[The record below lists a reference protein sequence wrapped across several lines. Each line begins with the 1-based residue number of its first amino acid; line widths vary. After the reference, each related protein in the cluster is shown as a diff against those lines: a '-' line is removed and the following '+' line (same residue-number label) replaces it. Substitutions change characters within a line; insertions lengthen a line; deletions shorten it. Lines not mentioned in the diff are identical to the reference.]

1 MVVNSS
7 LRRYGMKFLARMVFF
22 SIIAMTAACMEQGS
36 SPSNTTAP
44 SLVTGGG
51 TASPSNRSAG
61 PVATASSATTA
72 TMQFGQPNVGSDYP
86 PVPPHDQSAHAKDNI
101 VPRTVVIDKGGKVT
115 FNTFGV
121 HEVAIY
127 APGTEPG
134 DIDTSDLVQMPAG
147 CPAFAPLLIDDDTN
161 RIALYSQPC
170 GPGPRAVTHTFTE
183 SGRHLVI
190 CAFLPHFE
198 VQMYGWV
205 IVRD

>member
-1 MVVNSS
+1 M
-7 LRRYGMKFLARMVFF
+7 RFFARMALF
-22 SIIAMTAACMEQGS
+22 SVIALTAACMEQGS
-36 SPSNTTAP
+36 MPSNTTAP
-44 SLVTGGG
+44 SVVTGGS
-51 TASPSNRSAG
+51 TASPSNRSVG
-61 PVATASSATTA
+61 PVATASSAMTA
-72 TMQFGQPNVGSDYP
+72 TVQFGQPNVGSDYP
-86 PVPPHDQSAHAKDNI
+86 PAPPHDQSAHAKDNM

-134 DIDTSDLVQMPAG
+134 DIDTSDLVMMPAN

-161 RIALYSQPC
+161 RVALYSHPC
-170 GPGPRAVTHTFTE
+170 GGPYSVEHTFNE
-183 SGRHLVI
+183 PGKYLVI

>member
-1 MVVNSS
+1 
-7 LRRYGMKFLARMVFF
+7 MKFLARMVFF

-61 PVATASSATTA
+61 PVATASSAMTA
-72 TMQFGQPNVGSDYP
+72 TVRFGQPNVGSDYP
-86 PVPPHDQSAHAKDNI
+86 PVPAHDQSAHAKDNL
-101 VPRTVVIDKGGKVT
+101 VPRTVVIDKGGTVT

-121 HEVAIY
+121 HQVSIY

-134 DIDTSDLVQMPAG
+134 DIDTSDLVMMPAG

-161 RIALYSQPC
+161 RVASYTHAC
-170 GPGPRAVTHTFTE
+170 GAPWTATHTFSE
-183 SGRHLVI
+183 PGKYLVI

>member
-1 MVVNSS
+1 M
-7 LRRYGMKFLARMVFF
+7 RWFARMVFL
-22 SIIAMTAACMEQGS
+22 SVIAMTAACMEQGS

-61 PVATASSATTA
+61 PVATASSAATA

-86 PVPPHDQSAHAKDNI
+86 PAPPHDQSAHAKDNV

-121 HEVAIY
+121 HQIGIY
-127 APGTEPG
+127 APGTEPE
-134 DIDTSDLVQMPAG
+134 DIDTSDLVQMPAN

-161 RIALYSQPC
+161 RVASYTHAC
-170 GPGPRAVTHTFTE
+170 GGPWSVERQFDEPGKY
-183 SGRHLVI
+183 LVI

-205 IVRD
+205 IVRDRD